1 MQTLETRFVATPE
14 KGEVSA
20 ILIRPQNANALLVLG
35 HGAGAGMRHRHL
47 EAIAQAL
54 AAVGIATFRY
64 HFPYMEKGGGRGS
77 QKVDTATVRSAT
89 LAAQEI
95 SPDLPLFAGGHS
107 YGGRMTYLA
116 AAASPLPDV
125 QGLIFFSFPLHAP
138 GKPGIERA
146 AGLKDVSVPMLF
158 LSGSRDIFAKPELL
172 EPLLAELDLAA
183 LHWLET
189 GDHGYRILKRT
200 RQNPMDIYEEAA
212 GVARRWIDKNH
223 T

>member
-20 ILIRPQNANALLVLG
+20 ILVRPQNAKALLVLG

-47 EAIAQAL
+47 DAIAQAL
-54 AAVGIATFRY
+54 AEVDIATFRY

-77 QKVDTATVRSAT
+77 QKVDLPTIRSAVQAARE
-89 LAAQEI
+89 LA
-95 SPDLPLFAGGHS
+95 PDLPLFAGGHS

-116 AAASPLPDV
+116 AAESPLPEV
-125 QGLIFFSFPLHAP
+125 KGLIFFSFPLHAP
-138 GKPGIERA
+138 GKPGVERA
-146 AGLKDVSVPMLF
+146 AGLKDVTVPMLF
-158 LSGSRDIFAKPELL
+158 LSGNRDIFAKPELL
-172 EPLLAELDLAA
+172 EPLLNELELAS

-189 GDHGYRILKRT
+189 GNHGYKILKRS

-212 GVARRWIDKNH
+212 EVANRWINAL
-223 T
+223 